1 MRGVRD
7 HASNLGD
14 WLFMLSTI
22 IRRLIQALVAFLLM
36 VRGADGGGGAFTFH
50 WAVPYTQILVC
61 RDYDWRVGSGLGNP

>member
-36 VRGADGGGGAFTFH
+36 VRGADGGGGGFH
-50 WAVPYTQILVC
+50 LSLGSALYTDTGMQRL
-61 RDYDWRVGSGLGNP
+61 

>member
-36 VRGADGGGGAFTFH
+36 VRGADGGGGLSPFTGQCLIH
-50 WAVPYTQILVC
+50 RYWYAETMIGEWAL
-61 RDYDWRVGSGLGNP
+61 D